1 MTEYSVFIAMLAAI
15 VVLSKKGLE
24 AAFLRVWIPFFL
36 LLPFIFWIHVPLLSD
51 YNFMSAAIFPILFVL
66 LKDKLSEIRIGPMET
81 LLLVYVVLRVVVD
94 YLSRGYS
101 DAQHYAHYLA
111 GSVLGPY
118 LLARY
123 LINSR
128 RMDIETARRFVL
140 MFLLLFP
147 VFLYEAKFWVSPI
160 YQLVSPLFPHSYSS
174 VSIRWGIA
182 RTAGT
187 FEHPILAC
195 IMIIAVYRMHRWLSW
210 QGVWDQVQTDWL
222 GWLQKQSK
230 RLPIAFKYQISIVL
244 IMMALMTI
252 SRGPW
257 IGGFAGAVL
266 VMVGNAKNRKQW
278 LMIVLAL
285 FLLGAVAGQ
294 IALDAYITP
303 KEGEILSGEAQTM
316 LYRKVMIEQYKGFLF
331 EKMWTGWGL
340 TTVPTIRGME
350 SVDNAFFLM
359 ALQHGVLAP
368 ALFAIIFLYA
378 IVTQVKFGLRAPPGE
393 PPIGFTFSGIYLTCF
408 IAFTTV
414 YMGAQTEPM
423 LFLLL
428 GWGEAIKNR
437 KPEVNAMPGAPMAPT
452 VAKPAF
458 RRVLI

>member
-1 MTEYSVFIAMLAAI
+1 MTEYSVFISMLVAI

-24 AAFLRVWIPFFL
+24 LAFLHVWIPFFL
-36 LLPFIFWIHVPLLSD
+36 LLPFVFWIHVPLLSD

-66 LKDKLSEIRIGPMET
+66 LKDKLRQIRMGPMEV
-81 LLLVYVVLRVVVD
+81 LLLLYVVLRVVVD
-94 YLSRGYS
+94 FLSRGYS
-101 DAQHYAHYLA
+101 DAQHYAHYLV
-111 GSVLGPY
+111 GSVLGPF

-128 RMDIETARRFVL
+128 RMDIETSKRFVL

-160 YQLVSPLFPHSYSS
+160 YRLISPLFPHAYSS

-210 QGVWDQVQTDWL
+210 QGVWDQLQTGWL
-222 GWLQKQSK
+222 GWIQRQSK
-230 RLPIAFKYQISIVL
+230 RFPVAFKHQISIVL
-244 IMMALMTI
+244 ITMAVMTI

-257 IGGFAGAVL
+257 IGGFVGAVL

-278 LMIVLAL
+278 LMIVI
-285 FLLGAVAGQ
+285 FILLVGGIAGQ
-294 IALDAYITP
+294 VALDAYITP
-303 KEGEILSGEAQTM
+303 KEGEILSYEAQTM

-331 EKMWTGWGL
+331 EKMWSGWGL
-340 TTVPTIRGME
+340 TTVPNIRGME

-359 ALQHGVLAP
+359 ALQHGILAP
-368 ALFAIIFLYA
+368 TLFALIFLYA
-378 IVTQVKFGLRAPPGE
+378 IVSQVKFGLQAPARE
-393 PPIGFTFSGIYLTCF
+393 PQIGFTFSGIYLTCF
-408 IAFTTV
+408 IAFNTV

-437 KPEVNAMPGAPMAPT
+437 LPEVNLMPGAQMEETSPKPT
-452 VAKPAF
+452 F
-458 RRVLI
+458 RRILI

>member
-1 MTEYSVFIAMLAAI
+1 MTEYSVFVAMLVAI

-24 AAFLRVWIPFFL
+24 TAFLRVWIPFFL

-128 RMDIETARRFVL
+128 RMDIETARKFVL

-210 QGVWDQVQTDWL
+210 QGVWDQVQTGWL

-278 LMIVLAL
+278 LMIVLVI
-285 FLLGAVAGQ
+285 FLVGAVAGQ

-316 LYRKVMIEQYKGFLF
+316 LYRKVMIEQYKGFLV

-437 KPEVNAMPGAPMAPT
+437 KPEVNAMPGAQMAPT
-452 VAKPAF
+452 VAKPTF
-458 RRVLI
+458 RRVMI